1 MAADL
6 HASAALRQLGFVST
20 STAAERL
27 GVKPAT
33 LYAYVSRGL
42 LEAHRAT
49 DSRESFFAPGDLRK
63 LRERPR
69 RVSSASPVT
78 SAITLVR
85 TDGVFYRGRSAVEL
99 AQSSRFEEVAALLW
113 KAGPGEELVFA
124 PLPGSVA
131 AAVAAQRR
139 LTPGALPLDRLAT
152 SLPAIA
158 DRDPFRHE
166 LAPAAV
172 RRAAAALV
180 ATMVSSLPRA
190 DSRPDRPDAGVAHT
204 LAGRLSAKPTS
215 RLREGLDLA
224 LILVAD
230 HGLAAS
236 TLAARVAANTGAPV
250 YSSVTAALSTLQGPR
265 HGFASTWAEEMLE
278 KVAAGREIATV
289 VEEHL
294 RRGETLWYPGY
305 YDGGDPRATLL
316 LEETIRLAPRSR
328 TKTISKLLRFGD
340 QHAMPP
346 PGAEFSLAAFAH
358 AFGLVR
364 GGSQAVFA
372 IGRAAGWV
380 AHAMEEHAS
389 PSPLRMRATYVG
401 PQPSDGL
408 SPLGARGQRDT

>member
-1 MAADL
+1 VPADL
-6 HASAALRQLGFVST
+6 HSAAALRHLGFVST
-20 STAAERL
+20 TTAAERL

-49 DSRESFFAPGDLRK
+49 DSRESFFAPADLRK

-69 RVSSASPVT
+69 RVSIASPVT
-78 SAITLVR
+78 SAITLAR
-85 TDGVFYRGRSAVEL
+85 SDGVFYRGRNAVEL
-99 AQSSRFEEVAALLW
+99 ATSSRFEEVAALLW
-113 KAGPGEELVFA
+113 QADPGAEPAFA
-124 PLPGSVA
+124 PLPGTVA
-131 AAVAAQRR
+131 AATAAQRR
-139 LTPGALPLDRLAT
+139 LTSGALPLDRLAT

-172 RRAAAALV
+172 RRAGAALV
-180 ATMVSSLPRA
+180 ATMVAALPRA
-190 DSRPDRPDAGVAHT
+190 DSGTDRPDAPVAHT
-204 LAGRLSAKPTS
+204 LAGRLSAKPTT

-236 TLAARVAANTGAPV
+236 TLAARVAANTGAPI

-278 KVAAGREIATV
+278 KVAAGHEIAAV

-316 LEETIRLAPRSR
+316 LEETVRLAPRSR
-328 TKTISKLLRFGD
+328 TRTIAKLIAFGEA
-340 QHAMPP
+340 HSMPP

-358 AFGLVR
+358 SFGLVR
-364 GGSQAVFA
+364 GASQAIFA
-372 IGRAAGWV
+372 IGRSAGWI

-401 PQPSDGL
+401 PQPDVV
-408 SPLGARGQRDT
+408 